1 MKPIIG
7 IIGRP
12 HKTNTD
18 KNIIC
23 TFEEYRNAVCKFG
36 GIPISILPTQILD
49 YNDVRPSQMP
59 KLTESEIEDLK
70 RQIDLC
76 DGIIFPGGGRIYEY
90 AYEIF
95 DYVYEKNIPCLGT
108 CLGMQ
113 TIACAM
119 NQRNSAEILT
129 KVETDIEH
137 KQMEAELVHFVNID
151 KNSKL
156 YKIIGKEKIQV
167 NSKHSYCINRVN
179 NMKISAY
186 SEDGIIEAI
195 EAENK
200 KFTLGV
206 QWHPEELLDENMEKI
221 IKAFIE
227 NSNKN

>member
-18 KNIIC
+18 MNIIC
-23 TFEEYRNAVCKFG
+23 TFEEYRNAICKFG
-36 GIPISILPTQILD
+36 GIPISILPTQVLE
-49 YNDVRPSQMP
+49 YNDIRPSQMP
-59 KLTESEIEDLK
+59 KLIKTEIDDLK

-76 DGIIFPGGGRIYEY
+76 DGIVFPGGGRIYEY

-95 DYVYEKNIPCLGT
+95 DYIYEKDIPCLGT

-113 TIACAM
+113 TIACSM
-119 NQRNSAEILT
+119 NDRNSSDILS
-129 KVETDIEH
+129 KVETNIEH
-137 KQMEAELVHFVNID
+137 KQMDAEFVHYIDID
-151 KNSKL
+151 KNTKL
-156 YKIIGKEKIQV
+156 YEIIGKARIQV
-167 NSKHSYCINRVN
+167 NSKHSYCINKAN

-195 EAENK
+195 EFPNK
-200 KFTLGV
+200 KFILGV

-221 IKAFIE
+221 IKEFI
-227 NSNKN
+227 NCSKK

>member
-18 KNIIC
+18 MNIIC

-36 GIPISILPTQILD
+36 GIPISILPTQVLEYEDI
-49 YNDVRPSQMP
+49 RPAEMP
-59 KLTESEIEDLK
+59 KLKKSEIDDLK
-70 RQIDLC
+70 TQIDLC

-95 DYVYEKNIPCLGT
+95 DYIYEKDIPCLGT

-119 NQRNSAEILT
+119 AERKSFEVLT
-129 KVETDIEH
+129 KVESYIEH
-137 KQMEAELVHFVNID
+137 KQMEAKFVHFINID
-151 KNSKL
+151 ENSKL
-156 YKIIGKEKIQV
+156 YDIIGKNKIQV
-167 NSKHSYCINRVN
+167 NSKHSYCITKAN
-179 NMKISAY
+179 NSKISAY

-195 EAENK
+195 EFPNK
-200 KFTLGV
+200 KFILGV

-221 IKAFIE
+221 IKEFI
-227 NSNKN
+227 NCSKK